1 MKRNSLVYKCIALV
15 TSVTLF
21 TGLLGAYRPVVVRA
35 DQTMTL
41 QTARAL
47 ALQNSSKYES
57 AEDTVNS
64 KEAARESAI
73 KSLKA
78 KKKNMSTFRW
88 TPLLNFKFPQKA
100 NFAQE
105 SEFQFKPIALQA
117 EVWKAEHKKQD
128 VVFDVNN
135 SVNQLFTS
143 IVTLQENISF
153 NEKRVAA
160 LEEGL
165 GRNKAKLKL
174 GEANQSDIDRMQKKL
189 DTTND
194 TIASDRRS
202 LEADLKKLSKQIN
215 LDVST
220 GYTFEKPYVEA
231 KIDRSSLPA
240 LIQYTEDR
248 DEAYYEAC
256 IATTTARTQL
266 ATNYDILKNKYG
278 GDMNIISS
286 YVNQAL
292 NGQSVSS
299 RAFKADYKRFLEQID
314 SYWDDT
320 LFLWIPLFLVIIIP
334 FEWLKGDLDG
344 IRYIEDD
351 PYTLYQNVLDYVSA
365 AKDEESAREELDQ
378 QVEDQF
384 NNYISVRNS
393 YQSFLKQVEAKEEDM
408 KVYATKNKMG
418 LMTFEE
424 YQDEE
429 DDYEELQNS
438 MLDSMKIYTETLYSL
453 DRLTCG
459 GVSALLSGTD
469 MDMQTAVV
477 GESYVTE
484 DTEDAIYYLKSIVH
498 RELFELSV
506 HIPDDFEVS
515 ITDFELWCDDEQIGE
530 RTPIDKT
537 IRHLKLSKDRV
548 DKVMIRLYDG
558 DKFVDDCVINQ
569 DDESGILNITT
580 KLEINKEE
588 TGDLGTYNVTT
599 SNVTGFMTLELKP
612 LESEGIEYFKV
623 FDQEGQAL
631 GDGNPVSVKKG
642 FTHLG
647 LVSSDLDKITLELY
661 GADQSLKYKAYLD
674 TQNNKIKK
682 DTGGQT
688 Q

>member
-21 TGLLGAYRPVVVRA
+21 TGLLGVYRPAVVRA

-153 NEKRVAA
+153 NEKRVEA

-393 YQSFLKQVEAKEEDM
+393 YQS
-408 KVYATKNKMG
+408 
-418 LMTFEE
+418 
-424 YQDEE
+424 
-429 DDYEELQNS
+429 
-438 MLDSMKIYTETLYSL
+438 
-453 DRLTCG
+453 
-459 GVSALLSGTD
+459 
-469 MDMQTAVV
+469 
-477 GESYVTE
+477 
-484 DTEDAIYYLKSIVH
+484 
-498 RELFELSV
+498 
-506 HIPDDFEVS
+506 
-515 ITDFELWCDDEQIGE
+515 
-530 RTPIDKT
+530 
-537 IRHLKLSKDRV
+537 
-548 DKVMIRLYDG
+548 
-558 DKFVDDCVINQ
+558 
-569 DDESGILNITT
+569 
-580 KLEINKEE
+580 
-588 TGDLGTYNVTT
+588 
-599 SNVTGFMTLELKP
+599 
-612 LESEGIEYFKV
+612 
-623 FDQEGQAL
+623 
-631 GDGNPVSVKKG
+631 
-642 FTHLG
+642 
-647 LVSSDLDKITLELY
+647 
-661 GADQSLKYKAYLD
+661 
-674 TQNNKIKK
+674 
-682 DTGGQT
+682 
-688 Q
+688 